1 MVLVMRR
8 KNELARGSG
17 KTNLDREMIFKTDP
31 SPHILDLR
39 KIAAERR
46 REVKKIEPIK
56 KAKEEKIKIEVIK
69 KEKKKINLSIFKKI
83 LDFWIKAPQGVYYFT
98 IGEIKQLWSRMKSL
112 IISIFKFLIDFFC
125 KVRAFFL
132 LPKENIQKFEDNFK
146 FLKLSLADCKKII
159 SFGLVAFVFILPL
172 QAFSYYGSLK
182 RTENRVMDGASE
194 AYSSLVAS
202 GGQIANS
209 DFSGAANNLAEA
221 AGAFSAAQRELNKI
235 NFIVAGL
242 AKALPQG
249 ERMEAGDALFFAG
262 EKLSLVGRNLLD
274 SVADFTKNDS
284 NIEITSKIKILRDKL
299 SEMLP
304 DISEA
309 GDRLISIESEAIPE
323 DKQDTFRKLQEKLP
337 SLVLTFKKLISV
349 SDLMIKFLGDGE
361 PKRYLFIFQNTGE
374 RRATGGFMGSMALVD
389 FDKGSIKNIEVPG
402 GGPYDFTGSLKEKI
416 IAPGPLTLIN
426 PRWEIQDANW
436 FPDFKTS
443 AEKIKWFYEKGG
455 GPTIDGVVAI
465 NSDVIVDLLKIVGPI
480 ELLKY
485 KKTVNADNFIDE
497 IQKSVEIEYNRKE
510 NKPKQ
515 IIGDL
520 TPVLLEKIFASNPR
534 DFGKILSTFATS
546 LREKDIILHSVF
558 PEIEHELLNL
568 DWGGGIKNV
577 NQKTDY
583 LMIVHSNL
591 GGGKTDRVMEDNATL
606 ETTIS
611 YDGYIK
617 NKLTIRRTHQGKKG
631 EAFTGMRNV
640 DYLRI
645 YVPEGSTLIN
655 AEGFEAPPEELFE
668 KASKGYVSDPD
679 LKILEDQV
687 FVDEATKTRIGKE
700 AGKTVFGNWVQVDP
714 EESVTVIVEYMLPFK
729 FPYSGDGEGWLR
741 DLQDKFSK
749 DKENSFYQ
757 ILIQKQS
764 GTKINFT
771 NKISFPERLK
781 AEWYYG
787 KNMEFGQTFA
797 IANNNLETD
806 LFFLLGFVKK

>member
-1 MVLVMRR
+1 MRR
-8 KNELARGSG
+8 KKDPTKKSG
-17 KTNLDREMIFKTDP
+17 EENLKREIILKTDP
-31 SPHILDLR
+31 SPHVLDLR
-39 KIAAERR
+39 KIVAEGR
-46 REVKKIEPIK
+46 REVRKIEPVK
-56 KAKEEKIKIEVIK
+56 KVKEEKIKAEVIK
-69 KEKKKINLSIFKKI
+69 NEKKKINSSILKKI
-83 LDFWIKAPQGVYYFT
+83 LDFWIKAPQGVCYFMVS
-98 IGEIKQLWSRMKSL
+98 EIKQLQLKIKSS
-112 IISIFKFLIDFFC
+112 IISVFKFLIDIFSKVHTFFS
-125 KVRAFFL
+125 
-132 LPKENIQKFEDNFK
+132 LPKENIQKLENNFK
-146 FLKLSLADCKKII
+146 LLRLSLADCKKII
-159 SFGLVAFVFILPL
+159 SFGLVAFIFILPL

-182 RTENRVMDGASE
+182 RTENRIVNGVDQ
-194 AYSSLVAS
+194 AYSNLVAS

-221 AGAFSAAQRELNKI
+221 AGAFNAAQREINKM

-249 ERMEAGDALFFAG
+249 EKLEAGAALFFAG

-274 SVADFTKNDS
+274 SVANFTKNDN

-304 DISEA
+304 DISDA
-309 GDRLISIESEAIPE
+309 KDRLMSIEGAAIPK
-323 DKQDTFRKLQEKLP
+323 DKQDTLRKLQEKLP
-337 SLVLTFKKLISV
+337 SLVSSFKKLISI
-349 SDLMIKFLGDGE
+349 SDLMIRFLGDDE
-361 PKRYLFIFQNTGE
+361 PKRYLFVFQNTGE
-374 RRATGGFMGSMALVD
+374 LRATGGFMGSIALVD

-402 GGPYDFTGSLKEKI
+402 GGSYDFTGSLKEKI
-416 IAPGPLTLIN
+416 IAPQPLMLVN

-436 FPDFKTS
+436 FPDFRMS

-465 NSDVIVDLLKIVGPI
+465 NSDVIIDLLKIVGPI

-485 KKTVNADNFIDE
+485 KKTINADNFIDE

-520 TPVLLEKIFASNPR
+520 TPLLLEKVFTSSPR
-534 DFGKILSTFATS
+534 DFGKILSIFATS
-546 LREKDIILHSVF
+546 LREKDIILYSVF
-558 PEIEHELLNL
+558 PEVEHELLNL
-568 DWGGGIKNV
+568 DWGGRIKNV

-591 GGGKTDRVMEDNATL
+591 GGGKTDRVIEDKVNL

-611 YDGYIK
+611 HDGYIK
-617 NKLTIRRTHQGKKG
+617 NKVVIERLHHGKKG

-655 AEGFEAPPEELFE
+655 AEGFEAPPEELLE
-668 KASKGYVSDPD
+668 KAGEGYLSDSN
-679 LKILEDQV
+679 LKILEDQS
-687 FVDEATKTRIGKE
+687 FIDTATNTLISKE

-714 EESVTVIVEYMLPFK
+714 EEAVTITVEYMLPFK
-729 FPYSGDGEGWLR
+729 FPYSGDEESWLA
-741 DLQDKFSK
+741 DLQEKFSK
-749 DKENSFYQ
+749 DEENNFYQ
-757 ILIQKQS
+757 ILVQKQP

-771 NKISFPERLK
+771 NRVSFPERLK

-787 KNMEFGQTFA
+787 KNMKFGQTFA
-797 IANNNLETD
+797 VANNILETD